1 MSELKQHLEAKK
13 SETLRL
19 SSQLNSLQ
27 TELKE
32 KDTVIRSEREVITKE
47 KTTSEELQAKL
58 LTSEVCNNS
67 LQAQLSHLEDYN
79 KKLKTEL
86 EEQKQQWQTTEENRI
101 ALSVQVQDLQRQ
113 LKQSEQ
119 ICKEE
124 RQRFTEI
131 MANTSIQHKEE
142 IEKKTQN
149 TDRLNKT
156 CKQLQESL
164 LETQRQ
170 LETLKLELSS
180 ITIKLSEK
188 EDECC
193 KLQVS
198 MENEAALHSKVS
210 IQLTHL
216 QAKYDDTCAKE
227 IELDSLVKLQK
238 TELVQTCEK
247 LKDVQDHCAT
257 LQQEMQVQNEVNT
270 GTKKRLEEKNRDMA
284 IKFEE
289 EIEELNQKFDKVSHY
304 QNACS
309 LYQIY

>member
-32 KDTVIRSEREVITKE
+32 KDTVIRSEREVIKKE

-58 LTSEVCNNS
+58 LTSEICNNS
-67 LQAQLSHLEDYN
+67 LQAQLSHTEDYN

-170 LETLKLELSS
+170 LETLKSELSN

-188 EDECC
+188 EDQCC

-198 MENEAALHSKVS
+198 MENEVALHSKVS

-216 QAKYDDTCAKE
+216 QAKYDDICAEE

-238 TELVQTCEK
+238 VELVQACEK

-270 GTKKRLEEKNRDMA
+270 NTKKRLEEKNRDMTT
-284 IKFEE
+284 KFEE
-289 EIEELNQKFDKVSHY
+289 EIEELNQKFDKVSRY
-304 QNACS
+304 QN
-309 LYQIY
+309 